1 MKRWIC
7 VLIGFPCFAFSQNW
21 INHDVVPLNTLA
33 YQKKS
38 SPIIGLHDL
47 PAFLGFEQQKEI
59 ALSIENK
66 YGLNELNQLKLS
78 MAHPFSNGN
87 ISLNGSLQG
96 SPVYSRYSISLGY
109 GHMLNKQTTIGIS
122 LGTTHFQLKSQS
134 LETLIQIITGIAHA
148 INEKTTIGIHYQH
161 SQSIDAKNKNGS
173 TKREGLI
180 IGIGYRLSKPVFLQM
195 EIRKQEQYL
204 RLLPAVNW
212 TPNDKIGFWCGTNG
226 SGHFYLGVSGKL
238 KKINPSI
245 GVSSHPHLGYSIML
259 QINRKADAKD

>member
-7 VLIGFPCFAFSQNW
+7 VFMALPCFAFSQNW
-21 INHDVVPLNTLA
+21 MNHDVIPFNTLA
-33 YQKKS
+33 YQKNS

-47 PAFLGFEQQKEI
+47 PAFLGFEQQNEI
-59 ALSIENK
+59 GLSLENK
-66 YGLNELNQLKLS
+66 YGLNELTQLRLS
-78 MAHPFSNGN
+78 MAHPLLNGN
-87 ISLNGSLQG
+87 ISLHGSFQG
-96 SPVYSRYSISLGY
+96 SRVYTQYSGRLGY
-109 GHMLNKQTTIGIS
+109 GHILNKQTTIGIA
-122 LGTTHFQLKSQS
+122 LGTTHFQLKTQS
-134 LETLIQIITGIAHA
+134 PETLIQIIAGIAHA

-161 SQSIDAKNKNGS
+161 YQSIDSKYINANS
-173 TKREGLI
+173 KREGLT

-245 GVSSHPHLGYSIML
+245 GLSSHPHLGYSIML

>member
-1 MKRWIC
+1 MY
-7 VLIGFPCFAFSQNW
+7 
-21 INHDVVPLNTLA
+21 HDVVPFNTLA
-33 YQKKS
+33 YQKNS

-47 PAFLGFEQQKEI
+47 PAFLGFDREKEI
-59 ALSIENK
+59 GLSIENK
-66 YGLNELNQLKLS
+66 YGLKELSQLKMS

-87 ISLNGSLQG
+87 ISLHGSFQG
-96 SPVYSRYSISLGY
+96 SPVYSRYSGSLGY
-109 GHMLNKQTTIGIS
+109 GHSLNKQTTIGIA

-134 LETLIQIITGIAHA
+134 PETLIQIITGIAYT

-161 SQSIDAKNKNGS
+161 YQSIDSKYKNAKIKTDG
-173 TKREGLI
+173 I
-180 IGIGYRLSKPVFLQM
+180 VIGIGYRLSKPVFLQM
-195 EIRKQEQYL
+195 EIRKQEQHL

-238 KKINPSI
+238 KKFNPSI
-245 GVSSHPHLGYSIML
+245 GLSSHPHLGYSIML

>member
-1 MKRWIC
+1 M
-7 VLIGFPCFAFSQNW
+7 
-21 INHDVVPLNTLA
+21 NHDVVPSNTLA
-33 YQKKS
+33 YQKSS

-59 ALSIENK
+59 GLSLENK
-66 YGLNELNQLKLS
+66 YGLNELTQLKLS
-78 MAHPFSNGN
+78 MAHPLSNGN
-87 ISLNGSLQG
+87 ISLHGSLQG
-96 SPVYSRYSISLGY
+96 SPVYTRYSGSLGY
-109 GHMLNKQTTIGIS
+109 GHILNKQTTIGIA
-122 LGTTHFQLKSQS
+122 LGTTHFQLRTQS
-134 LETLIQIITGIAHA
+134 PETLIQIIAGIAHA

-161 SQSIDAKNKNGS
+161 YQSIDSKYKNAN
-173 TKREGLI
+173 TKRDGLI

-195 EIRKQEQYL
+195 EIRKQEQQL

-212 TPNDKIGFWCGTNG
+212 IPNDKIGFWCGTNG

-245 GVSSHPHLGYSIML
+245 GLSSHPHLGYSIML